1 MQKWQQAKQTH
12 FLPMPYTGAYEPQE
26 KFPKKW
32 EKNIQMSIDCA
43 FDKDWMNCCKHQADS
58 MKECYVPNSNH
69 NTFTHEHKPL
79 W

>member
-1 MQKWQQAKQTH
+1 MR
-12 FLPMPYTGAYEPQE
+12 
-26 KFPKKW
+26 
-32 EKNIQMSIDCA
+32 KNIQMRIDCA